1 MNDNG
6 GENADSSN
14 LSSPTI
20 TVVPTPSPSTSSNA
34 KSHSSSTT
42 TNSNINNSNRM
53 EQQMKKL
60 KDANTKYKDLLKL
73 AKERI
78 QTQEEELT
86 NLKSKIFGFMLFFYN
101 MNTRIKLTILG
112 FYYYR
117 GIKTIQ
123 RRKEE

>member
-34 KSHSSSTT
+34 KSNSSSTT

-86 NLKSKIFGFMLFFYN
+86 NLKSKIFGFMLFFLQNEYSYKTN
-101 MNTRIKLTILG
+101 HFG
-112 FYYYR
+112 FLLL
-117 GIKTIQ
+117 
-123 RRKEE
+123 